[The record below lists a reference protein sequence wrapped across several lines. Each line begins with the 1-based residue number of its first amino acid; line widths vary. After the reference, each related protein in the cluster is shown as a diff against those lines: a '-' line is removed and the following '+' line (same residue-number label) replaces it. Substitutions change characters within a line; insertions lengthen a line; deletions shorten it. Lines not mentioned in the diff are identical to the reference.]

1 MPVQVKRLLL
11 VFAFFIAIS
20 VALIY
25 FLTPKSFGEYGHY
38 RGKAL
43 EEISSTEIKYVQMDD
58 CAMCHDSIAELK
70 NSGLHATLQ
79 CEVCHGPGFNH
90 IEDYENNRME
100 IPNEGQFCMRCH
112 IMNAASP
119 KKVIKQIDA
128 VEHAE
133 GEDCI
138 TCHNPHQPWL

>member
-11 VFAFFIAIS
+11 VFTVFVAIS
-20 VALIY
+20 IALIY
-25 FLTPKSFGEYGHY
+25 FLTPESFGEYGHY

-43 EEISSTEIKYVQMDD
+43 AEIASSEAKYVQMDD

-70 NSGLHATLQ
+70 NSGLHSLLQ
-79 CEVCHGPGFNH
+79 CEVCHGPGYKH
-90 IEDYENNRME
+90 IEDDENNKME
-100 IPNEGQFCMRCH
+100 IPEAGQFCMRCH
-112 IMNAASP
+112 TINAASST
-119 KKVIKQIDA
+119 KVIKQIDA
-128 VEHAE
+128 IAHAE

>member
-43 EEISSTEIKYVQMDD
+43 EEISSAEIKYVQMDD

-112 IMNAASP
+112 TMNAASP

>member
-1 MPVQVKRLLL
+1 MPVQVKRLLV

-20 VALIY
+20 VSLKY
-25 FLTPKSFGEYGHY
+25 FLTPESFGEYGHY

-43 EEISSTEIKYVQMDD
+43 EEIANQTVKFNQMDD

-70 NSGLHATLQ
+70 SSGLHTSLQ
-79 CEVCHGPGFNH
+79 CEVCHGPGYKH
-90 IEDYENNRME
+90 IENEENRME
-100 IPNEGQFCMRCH
+100 IPEEGHFCMRCH
-112 IMNAASP
+112 TINAASP
-119 KKVIKQIDA
+119 EKVIKQIDA
-128 VEHAE
+128 ITHAE